1 MAIQTMKA
9 VEFLSGSQSSVEL
22 ATQEA
27 AFKFDDVTRGQKLS
41 ELLKEVRQEEE
52 DSPSPA
58 KLQEMLSDQQQE
70 GEENK
75 VLSVSQIKE
84 EEPSDQAPNDNT
96 LEGYDNLLNEESKG
110 EPTPEKRTCMLSGE
124 ELPVGRALVFNSFGP

>member
-41 ELLKEVRQEEE
+41 ELLKEVMVPR
-52 DSPSPA
+52 
-58 KLQEMLSDQQQE
+58 
-70 GEENK
+70 
-75 VLSVSQIKE
+75 
-84 EEPSDQAPNDNT
+84 
-96 LEGYDNLLNEESKG
+96 
-110 EPTPEKRTCMLSGE
+110 
-124 ELPVGRALVFNSFGP
+124 VGAI